1 MAKAKKKDKNKKK
14 KNSKTFNVFNSMSVA
29 SKMEAFKIMDG
40 ISNSLSGDIKEG
52 FDSVING
59 LKEGKDNMLTAKE
72 TISAIKDM
80 KDEGIDMSTVAGDGL
95 RDMIDTIGESASALN
110 EKQNEEYLKKI
121 SVLHDKIMEMKIAFV
136 ELMDLVKEGSACYP
150 SQDDPESSYLQDSMH
165 KLRDTLDGYLTC
177 SDFEFMESE
186 LFMPGE
192 IGIEDASK
200 EYKEQNSPWY
210 DLESGTLEFQKEE
223 YLRYTYG
230 TWEDCDDD
238 IEDFVEYI
246 DD

>member
-80 KDEGIDMSTVAGDGL
+80 KDEGIDMREL
-95 RDMIDTIGESASALN
+95 RAL
-110 EKQNEEYLKKI
+110 EEGFK
-121 SVLHDKIMEMKIAFV
+121 ME
-136 ELMDLVKEGSACYP
+136 D
-150 SQDDPESSYLQDSMH
+150 
-165 KLRDTLDGYLTC
+165 
-177 SDFEFMESE
+177 
-186 LFMPGE
+186 
-192 IGIEDASK
+192 
-200 EYKEQNSPWY
+200 
-210 DLESGTLEFQKEE
+210 
-223 YLRYTYG
+223 
-230 TWEDCDDD
+230 
-238 IEDFVEYI
+238 
-246 DD
+246 